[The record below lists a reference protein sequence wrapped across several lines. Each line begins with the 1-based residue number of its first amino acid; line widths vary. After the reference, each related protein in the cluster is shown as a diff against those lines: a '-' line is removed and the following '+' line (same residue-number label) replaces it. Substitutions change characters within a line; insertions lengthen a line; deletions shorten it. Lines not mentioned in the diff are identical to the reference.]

1 VKYEIGEIILTLS
14 KQLPVSAIT
23 GPRQSGKTT
32 LTKMLFPE
40 YDYVNLEF
48 PDARAMA
55 IDDPRLLLSNYKKG
69 IIIDEVQ
76 RVPELFSYIQGIV
89 DETGELGKYILTG
102 SQNFLLS
109 EQISQ
114 SLAGRAAQ
122 FNLLPFSV
130 SEISSGFPVTD
141 NFTELAFTGTYPRIY
156 DHHLKPTDWYPWYIN
171 SYIER
176 DVRMIENVKDLN
188 KFQIFLKICAGRV
201 GQMFNASAI
210 ANEIGVNFK
219 TVQSW
224 LSILETSFIVF
235 LLQPYYKNFNKRLT
249 KSPKI
254 YFYDT
259 GLICSLLGIRSDD
272 ELKFHYLKGEI
283 FESLIISEIKKHII
297 NTNSHYS
304 LYFWRDNAGHEID
317 CILEAGTQTSAIEI
331 KSSATMKNDFFKGL
345 QFWQKLTLCSSDNL
359 NIVYGGLENKK
370 WSKGRAIGWKNVIDL
385 FK

>member
-1 VKYEIGEIILTLS
+1 MITRELGEIILALS
-14 KQLPVSAIT
+14 RKLPVSVIT

-32 LTKMLFPE
+32 LAKMLFPD
-40 YDYVNLEF
+40 YDYFNLEF
-48 PDARAMA
+48 PDSRAKA
-55 IDDPRLLLSNYKKG
+55 TDDPRLFLSNYRKG

-102 SQNFLLS
+102 SQNFLIS

-122 FNLLPFSV
+122 FNLLPFSI
-130 SEISSGFPVTD
+130 SEISSGFPVAD
-141 NFTELAFTGTYPRIY
+141 NFAELAFKGTYPRIY
-156 DHHLKPTDWYPWYIN
+156 DHQLMPTDWYPWYIG
-171 SYIER
+171 SYVER

-201 GQMFNASAI
+201 GQIFNASAI

-224 LSILETSFIVF
+224 LSILETSFIIF
-235 LLQPYYKNFNKRLT
+235 LLQPYYKNFNKRLI

-259 GLICSLLGIRSDD
+259 GLI
-272 ELKFHYLKGEI
+272 
-283 FESLIISEIKKHII
+283 
-297 NTNSHYS
+297 
-304 LYFWRDNAGHEID
+304 
-317 CILEAGTQTSAIEI
+317 
-331 KSSATMKNDFFKGL
+331 
-345 QFWQKLTLCSSDNL
+345 
-359 NIVYGGLENKK
+359 
-370 WSKGRAIGWKNVIDL
+370 
-385 FK
+385 